1 MPKRTNIYLPEDQL
15 KKLKNISTIIDLS
28 VSEIVRRSIE
38 EYLTKEE
45 KKTKK
50 R

>member
-15 KKLKNISTIIDLS
+15 KRLKKISTLKDLS

>member
-15 KKLKNISTIIDLS
+15 KKLKNISTIKDLS